1 MKYILMMQL
10 PLSEWKTSRIELWPP
25 QDVKAHMDFLRR
37 FNKELAEA
45 GEFVRTEGLGGPE
58 QMKVV
63 RARRNG
69 TPAITDG
76 PFAESKEVLAGYWI
90 VDVETPQRAYEIA
103 ARASAAPGPGGA
115 PLYMPIEVHPVMMS
129 ASSGDLAQ

>member
-1 MKYILMMQL
+1 VKFMLMMQF
-10 PLSEWKTSRIELWPP
+10 PLGDWKTKGIEAWPS

-37 FNKELAEA
+37 FNKELVDN

-58 QMKVV
+58 QLKVV
-63 RARRNG
+63 RAKKDG

-76 PFAESKEVLAGYWI
+76 PFPESKELLAGYWVI
-90 VDVETPQRAYEIA
+90 DVETPQRAYEIA

-115 PLYMPIEVHPVMMS
+115 PLYMPIEVRPVMMS
-129 ASSGDLAQ
+129 STTGEV

>member
-1 MKYILMMQL
+1 MKFILMMQF
-10 PLSEWKTSRIELWPP
+10 PLGDWKTKGIEAWPP
-25 QDVKAHMDFLRR
+25 QDVEAHMDFLRR
-37 FNKELAEA
+37 FNKELTEA

-63 RARRNG
+63 RAKKDG

-76 PFAESKEVLAGYWI
+76 PFAESKEVLAGYWVI
-90 VDVETPQRAYEIA
+90 DVESPQRAYEIA

-115 PLYMPIEVHPVMMS
+115 PLYMAIEVRPVMMS
-129 ASSGDLAQ
+129 STTGDV

>member
-1 MKYILMMQL
+1 MLMMQF
-10 PLSEWKTSRIELWPP
+10 PLGDWKTKSIEAWPS
-25 QDVKAHMDFLRR
+25 QDVRAHMDFLRR
-37 FNKELAEA
+37 FNKELADA

-63 RARRNG
+63 RAKKDG

-76 PFAESKEVLAGYWI
+76 PFAESKELLAGYWVI
-90 VDVETPQRAYEIA
+90 DVETPQRAYEIA

-115 PLYMPIEVHPVMMS
+115 PLYMPIEV
-129 ASSGDLAQ
+129 

>member
-1 MKYILMMQL
+1 MKYILMMQF

-25 QDVKAHMDFLRR
+25 QDVKAHMNFLRS
-37 FNKELAEA
+37 FNKELTET

-63 RARRNG
+63 RAKEGG

-76 PFAESKEVLAGYWI
+76 PFPESKEVLAGYWI

-103 ARASAAPGPGGA
+103 ARASAAPGPGGKA
-115 PLYMPIEVHPVMMS
+115 LYMPIHVIPVMMS
-129 ASSGDLAQ
+129 ASSADI

>member
-1 MKYILMMQL
+1 LMMQL
-10 PLSEWKTSRIELWPP
+10 PLGDWKTRGIEAWPS
-25 QDVKAHMDFLRR
+25 QDVKTHMDFLRR
-37 FNKELAEA
+37 FNKQLAET

-63 RARRNG
+63 RAKKDG

-76 PFAESKEVLAGYWI
+76 PFPESKEVLAGYWVI
-90 VDVETPQRAYEIA
+90 DVETPQRAYEIA

-115 PLYMPIEVHPVMMS
+115 PLCMPIEVRPVMMS
-129 ASSGDLAQ
+129 STTGEV